1 MCSFVFFLFLKNVIT
16 KAPPVHSA
24 FELSGVGLVK
34 RVAFILSL
42 EMKSTEYLPIDTC
55 TSFYFL
61 IQIKINL
68 GGRFATKCFVSE
80 NLTICFQ
87 ALDGRNIYNACCTLR
102 IDFSKLTSLKVKY
115 NNEKS
120 RDFTRFDL
128 PASDVQLPLDPAII
142 AAFGKKPLFCDKYAV

>member
-1 MCSFVFFLFLKNVIT
+1 MEYSSIGTCPFF
-16 KAPPVHSA
+16 S
-24 FELSGVGLVK
+24 
-34 RVAFILSL
+34 
-42 EMKSTEYLPIDTC
+42 
-55 TSFYFL
+55 FL

-68 GGRFATKCFVSE
+68 GGRFATKCVVPE

-87 ALDGRNIYNACCTLR
+87 ALDGRNIYNACCTLH

-128 PASDVQLPLDPAII
+128 PASDAQLPLDPAII
-142 AAFGKKPLFCDKYAV
+142 AAFGKKALFCDKYAV

>member
-1 MCSFVFFLFLKNVIT
+1 
-16 KAPPVHSA
+16 
-24 FELSGVGLVK
+24 
-34 RVAFILSL
+34 
-42 EMKSTEYLPIDTC
+42 MKDVEYLSTGTC
-55 TSFYFL
+55 TFFSFL

-68 GGRFATKCFVSE
+68 GRRFATKCFVSE

-87 ALDGRNIYNACCTLR
+87 ALNGRNIYNACCTLH

-128 PASDVQLPLDPAII
+128 PAADGQLPLDPAII
-142 AAFGKKPLFCDKYAV
+142 AAFGKEPLFLVINMQCDHYAFYIAYS